1 MIGKSIYVPDN
12 PALVGGSPQ
21 AVHEQLWAKDL
32 RRRLITRGAIAAGGM
47 LLGTLLFSWW
57 VGLILAA
64 VGAAADTLVRWR
76 ERYASSV
83 WRKGQRGE
91 RRTARFLRLL
101 LERRGFAVVHGRM
114 IPGHGQLDHLVIGPT
129 GVLVIDNQ
137 AVSPETDIGEFRGE
151 LYIDERRGA
160 GTRLA
165 SALCDTAD
173 ATAAMLQERL
183 GGEVTV
189 EPVRVVYG
197 GTLRR
202 GGVSA
207 QGVTLLRAHELAGW
221 IRGRQVRLSPEKQAA
236 IINAARQLPISRQ
249 ALVVS

>member
-1 MIGKSIYVPDN
+1 
-12 PALVGGSPQ
+12 
-21 AVHEQLWAKDL
+21 VHEQLWAQGL
-32 RRRLITRGAIAAGGM
+32 RRRLITRGVITLAAL
-47 LLGTLLFSWW
+47 LLGTLLFTWW
-57 VGLILAA
+57 VGLIVAALA
-64 VGAAADTLVRWR
+64 AAADTFVRWR
-76 ERYASSV
+76 ERSASSV

-137 AVSPETDIGEFRGE
+137 AVAPETDIAEYQGT
-151 LYIDERRGA
+151 LYVDERQGTGA
-160 GTRLA
+160 RLA
-165 SALCDTAD
+165 TALRETAS
-173 ATAAMLQERL
+173 ATAALLQERL
-183 GGEVTV
+183 GGDVTV

-197 GTLRR
+197 GSLRR

-236 IINAARQLPISRQ
+236 IINAARSLPISRQ
-249 ALVVS
+249 ALIVS